1 MTTNQDQD
9 RAEFEAYLRTEGYGG
24 YTIKLFRSG
33 NMPPDIRERWEG
45 WQAARRAPSVA
56 PAVPEGFVL
65 MPKVPHAVA
74 LDAALK
80 FDVFH
85 NLRPHGRDLARI
97 ICMEFVKATPQNL
110 APSTPAVA
118 EVPVAEVDD
127 SEDGMFAR
135 ILPDVSVKVGDKLY
149 AAPAGSAQ
157 AGKEDLPIPHTYGG
171 FSAVFYYAN
180 KRQPTGQ
187 EAFDAGMRSGR
198 DIWGSKAA
206 ADGAGELPPLDDSF
220 LDYHLNLILIASGSA
235 LRHYSM
241 HKTKED
247 MRIALRET
255 IKAAWRM
262 K

>member
-45 WQAARRAPSVA
+45 WQAARRAPSTPSVQ
-56 PAVPEGFVL
+56 
-65 MPKVPHAVA
+65 H
-74 LDAALK
+74 D
-80 FDVFH
+80 
-85 NLRPHGRDLARI
+85 HG
-97 ICMEFVKATPQNL
+97 EFIQHVCQHCGSGVKITV
-110 APSTPAVA
+110 PSTPAV
-118 EVPVAEVDD
+118 PHNKHC
-127 SEDGMFAR
+127 GC
-135 ILPDVSVKVGDKLY
+135 PTCC
-149 AAPAGSAQ
+149 AGNAQ
-157 AGKEDLPIPHTYGG
+157 AGKEWYSRMAAKEI
-171 FSAVFYYAN
+171 
-180 KRQPTGQ
+180 
-187 EAFDAGMRSGR
+187 EADCNIEAGRKAAADGTRYQVREIGEGDWEDA
-198 DIWGSKAA
+198 SKERYEYCQTRPEMDTRIVAA